1 MHTPLPQI
9 IIISI
14 LKHLKFT
21 FVKNTN
27 VLSIL
32 FVFFF

>member
-9 IIISI
+9 IIMSI
-14 LKHLKFT
+14 LKQLKFT

-27 VLSIL
+27 DLSIL
-32 FVFFF
+32 FVFFL

>member
-9 IIISI
+9 IIMSI

-21 FVKNTN
+21 FVENTN

-32 FVFFF
+32 FVFFL

>member
-9 IIISI
+9 IIMSI
-14 LKHLKFT
+14 LKHLIFT

-27 VLSIL
+27 DLSIL
-32 FVFFF
+32 FVFFL